1 MSRNEPS
8 AHQRTKHSAGISDN
22 PKGIAPSSPGL
33 RACELPWVHVQIVSQ
48 PQRGCGYVR
57 APMDTTPLGLA
68 HPRRRPQGCSF
79 LATLGFVAES
89 LRDSRNYTLEMWVMI
104 SPKGEGR
111 GEGEQGVYSQ
121 LTYRYY

>member
-1 MSRNEPS
+1 M
-8 AHQRTKHSAGISDN
+8 HSLAAGALPTILTGISGN

-57 APMDTTPLGLA
+57 APIGTTPLELA

-89 LRDSRNYTLEMWVMI
+89 LRRVLRNA
-104 SPKGEGR
+104 
-111 GEGEQGVYSQ
+111 EQVSLLQ
-121 LTYRYY
+121 